1 MRRGFFGPAPAA
13 AVPEPVVQLP
23 IAHAIQDIAVRYVA
37 ASKIQAVARGCASRR
52 RDLYR
57 LLPVVVTPGDRFVR
71 SAANFSHYM
80 SWLAAEYEA
89 GGARRDAAEA
99 VHSVLAVTHHSGAGV
114 PMALVT
120 AFGPLPAV
128 WCHRRPCECC
138 VGAGGYDRGGPFW
151 IGARGGYHFRH
162 IGPWTLEGVRAIPDI
177 QYQTVGQ
184 YLIEIVDN

>member
-1 MRRGFFGPAPAA
+1 MRRGFFGPVPAV
-13 AVPEPVVQLP
+13 AVLDPVVQLP
-23 IAHAIQDIAVRYVA
+23 IPPHVLYMA

-71 SAANFSHYM
+71 SAANFVHYM
-80 SWLAAEYEA
+80 SWLAAEYEED
-89 GGARRDAAEA
+89 GARLDAAQA
-99 VHSVLAVTHHSGAGV
+99 VHGVLAVTHHSGAKV
-114 PMALVT
+114 PMAPVT

-128 WCHRRPCECC
+128 WCHRRPCKRCD
-138 VGAGGYDRGGPFW
+138 GAGGYDRGGPFRT
-151 IGARGGYHFRH
+151 GARGGYHFRH
-162 IGPWTLEGVRAIPDI
+162 IGPWTVEGVRAIPDI

>member
-1 MRRGFFGPAPAA
+1 MLD
-13 AVPEPVVQLP
+13 PVVQLP
-23 IAHAIQDIAVRYVA
+23 IPPHVLYMA
-37 ASKIQAVARGCASRR
+37 ASKIQAVVRGCASRR

-89 GGARRDAAEA
+89 GGARRDAAQA

-114 PMALVT
+114 PMAGVCV
-120 AFGPLPAV
+120 FGPLPAV
-128 WCHRRPCECC
+128 WCHRRPCNRCN
-138 VGAGGYDRGGPFW
+138 GAGGYDREGPFNT
-151 IGARGGYHFRH
+151 GARGGYHFRH
-162 IGPWTLEGVRAIPDI
+162 IGPWTVEGVRVSPDV

-184 YLIEIVDN
+184 WLVDNEDN